1 MNSLRQRAW
10 SRINILFPERQ
21 IYIRSDGRVQF
32 LTFSSQM
39 QAIMAGISLLFLG
52 WVAFTSVNVIFKDLI
67 LTAKERHFQ
76 QLQASYESRIA
87 DLQLSYDELNGA
99 LVIAQ
104 DRFKTIADSFEAKQQ
119 ALAAVIEHKKAL
131 QASLGI
137 GAAAPQDPPLSVTL
151 RPLPPSHET
160 PGMGGAFDAINAGPV
175 AGLAPPSSTGLG
187 PVSPPKRAF
196 DAAMPRPERDNLR
209 DESQPS
215 ERPGFLKDA
224 VGKLGSLFRR
234 KISTTDFDRPVMKES
249 AAQSARIVRLELGQ
263 SALLGEAAQDV
274 DKETAR
280 LTRALK
286 ATGVDTKTL
295 MNRVET
301 GAGQGGP
308 LIPIESTDIGAT
320 DGGFNTSLA
329 DAATAI
335 AKLSGVVTALNSLP
349 LTTPSEVG
357 SLSSGFGARI
367 DPFNEELAFHSGVD
381 YSGPSGSPVRSTA
394 SGIVVFAGR
403 QGAYG
408 NTVEVDHGYGIRT
421 RYGHLS
427 KILVQVGTPLDKGAI
442 IGKLGST
449 GRSTG
454 PHVHYEVW
462 YDNAVRDPGKFIK
475 AGHDVLEE

>member
-10 SRINILFPERQ
+10 SRINFLFPERQ

-32 LTFSSQM
+32 LTFTSQM
-39 QAIMAGISLLFLG
+39 QAITAGISLLFLG
-52 WVAFTSVNVIFKDLI
+52 WVAFTSVNVIFKDRI
-67 LTAKERHFQ
+67 LAAKERHFQ
-76 QLQASYESRIA
+76 QMQASYESRIA

-104 DRFKTIADSFEAKQQ
+104 DRFKTIADSFEIKQQ
-119 ALAAVIEHKKAL
+119 ALAAVIEHKKTL
-131 QASLGI
+131 QSSLGI
-137 GAAAPQDPPLSVTL
+137 GAPAPKDPPLSITL
-151 RPLPPSHET
+151 RPLPPSLT
-160 PGMGGAFDAINAGPV
+160 PGMGGAFDAINTDATAV
-175 AGLAPPSSTGLG
+175 LAPPLSAGLG
-187 PVSPPKRAF
+187 AASPPRKSF
-196 DAAMPRPERDNLR
+196 DAVPKAVDGNA
-209 DESQPS
+209 QPQAAD
-215 ERPGFLKDA
+215 RPGFLKGA
-224 VGKLGSLFRR
+224 VGRLGSLFRR
-234 KISTTDFDRPVMKES
+234 KVSASDFDHPVVKES
-249 AAQSARIVRLELGQ
+249 AAQSARIVRLGLGQ

-286 ATGVDTKTL
+286 STGIDTKTL
-295 MNRVET
+295 MKRVDA

-308 LIPIESTDIGAT
+308 LIPIESSDIGAT
-320 DGGFNTSLA
+320 DEGFNASLA
-329 DAATAI
+329 DASAAI
-335 AKLSGVVTALNSLP
+335 AKLDGVVTALNALP
-349 LTTPSEVG
+349 LAMPSEVV
-357 SLSSGFGARI
+357 SVSSGFGARM

-381 YSGPSGSPVRSTA
+381 FSGPSGSPVRATA

-427 KILVQVGTPLDKGAI
+427 KILVQVGMAVDKGAT
-442 IGKLGST
+442 IGRLGST

-475 AGHDVLEE
+475 AGHYVLEE

>member
-1 MNSLRQRAW
+1 MNSWQQRAW
-10 SRINILFPERQ
+10 RRVNLLFPERQ

-39 QAIMAGISLLFLG
+39 QAIMAGISLVFLG
-52 WVAFTSVNVIFKDLI
+52 WVAFTSVTVIFKDRI

-76 QLQASYESRIA
+76 QLQAAYESRIA

-137 GAAAPQDPPLSVTL
+137 GAPAPTDPPLSITL

-160 PGMGGAFDAINAGPV
+160 PGVGGAFDAINADST
-175 AGLAPPSSTGLG
+175 AGLAPPSSVGFG
-187 PVSPPKRAF
+187 PVSLPKHAL
-196 DAAMPRPERDNLR
+196 DATLPRPER

-215 ERPGFLKDA
+215 ERPGFLKGA

-234 KISTTDFDRPVMKES
+234 KISVNDFDHPVVKES
-249 AAQSARIVRLELGQ
+249 AAQSARIVRLGLGQ

-274 DKETAR
+274 DKETTR

-286 ATGVDTKTL
+286 ATGIDTKTL
-295 MNRVET
+295 MKRVDA

-308 LIPIESTDIGAT
+308 LIPIESIDIGAS
-320 DGGFNTSLA
+320 DEGFNTGLA

-335 AKLSGVVTALNSLP
+335 AKLDGVVTALNALP
-349 LTTPSEVG
+349 LATPSEAV
-357 SLSSGFGARI
+357 SVSSGFGARV
-367 DPFNEELAFHSGVD
+367 DPFNEQLAFHSGVD
-381 YSGPSGSPVRSTA
+381 FSGPSGSPVRATA

-408 NTVEVDHGYGIRT
+408 NTVEIDHGYGIRT

-427 KILVQVGTPLDKGAI
+427 KILVQVGTALDKGATL
-442 IGKLGST
+442 GKLGST

-475 AGHDVLEE
+475 AGHYVLEE

>member
-10 SRINILFPERQ
+10 SRINFLFPERQ

-39 QAIMAGISLLFLG
+39 QAIMAAISLLFLG
-52 WVAFTSVNVIFKDLI
+52 WVAFTSVNVIFKDRI
-67 LTAKERHFQ
+67 LAAKEHHFQ
-76 QLQASYESRIA
+76 QMQAAYESRIA

-99 LVIAQ
+99 LVVAQ
-104 DRFKTIADSFEAKQQ
+104 DRFKSIADSFEAKQQ
-119 ALAAVIEHKKAL
+119 ALAAVIERKTSL

-137 GAAAPQDPPLSVTL
+137 GAPAAKEPPLNVTL
-151 RPLPPSHET
+151 RPLPPPNAI
-160 PGMGGAFDAINAGPV
+160 PGMGGVFDAINADPA
-175 AGLAPPSSTGLG
+175 AGLAPPSSAGSGLVL
-187 PVSPPKRAF
+187 P
-196 DAAMPRPERDNLR
+196 PRPPVDSLLPRAERDTR
-209 DESQPS
+209 HDEPQASEHPS
-215 ERPGFLKDA
+215 FLKGA

-234 KISTTDFDRPVMKES
+234 KVSSNAFDHPVVKES

-274 DKETAR
+274 DKETTR

-286 ATGVDTKTL
+286 ATGVDTKAL
-295 MNRVET
+295 MKRIT
-301 GAGQGGP
+301 AGAGQGGP
-308 LIPIESTDIGAT
+308 LIPIESLDIGAS
-320 DGGFNTSLA
+320 DEGFNTGLA

-335 AKLSGVVTALNSLP
+335 TKLDGVVTALNALP
-349 LTTPSEVG
+349 LAAPSETG
-357 SLSSGFGARI
+357 SLSSGFGARL
-367 DPFNEELAFHSGVD
+367 DPFNEQLAFHSGVD
-381 YSGPSGSPVRSTA
+381 FSGPTGSTVRATA
-394 SGIVVFAGR
+394 SGIVVFAGP

-427 KILVQVGTPLDKGAI
+427 KILVQVGTAVDKGATV
-442 IGKLGST
+442 GKLGST

-462 YDNAVRDPGKFIK
+462 YDNAVRDPSKFIK
-475 AGHDVLEE
+475 AGHYVLED

>member
-1 MNSLRQRAW
+1 MDSLRQRAW
-10 SRINILFPERQ
+10 SRVNLLFPERQ
-21 IYIRSDGRVQF
+21 IYIRSEGRVQF
-32 LTFSSQM
+32 LTFSSQI
-39 QAIMAGISLLFLG
+39 QVIMAGISLLFLG
-52 WVAFTSVNVIFKDLI
+52 WVAFTSVNVIFKDRI
-67 LTAKERHFQ
+67 LAAKERHFQ
-76 QLQASYESRIA
+76 RMQTSYESRIA

-104 DRFKTIADSFEAKQQ
+104 DRFKAVADSFEAKQQ
-119 ALAAVIEHKKAL
+119 ALAAVIEHKKTL

-137 GAAAPQDPPLSVTL
+137 GAPAPKDPPLSITL

-160 PGMGGAFDAINAGPV
+160 PGMGGAFDAINADSE
-175 AGLAPPSSTGLG
+175 AALTPPSSAGFG
-187 PVSPPKRAF
+187 PVSPPKRAV
-196 DAAMPRPERDNLR
+196 DATLPRPERGAQH
-209 DESQPS
+209 DELQAS
-215 ERPGFLKDA
+215 ERPGFLEGA

-234 KISTTDFDRPVMKES
+234 KISSNDFDHPVVKES

-274 DKETAR
+274 DKETTR

-286 ATGVDTKTL
+286 ATGIDANTL
-295 MNRVET
+295 MKRVT
-301 GAGQGGP
+301 AGAGQGGP
-308 LIPIESTDIGAT
+308 LIPIESADIGST
-320 DGGFNTSLA
+320 DESFNASLA

-335 AKLSGVVTALNSLP
+335 AKLDGVVTALNALP
-349 LTTPSEVG
+349 LGTPSEAG

-367 DPFNEELAFHSGVD
+367 DPFNEQLAFHSGVD
-381 YSGPSGSPVRSTA
+381 FSGPSGAAVRATA
-394 SGIVVFAGR
+394 SGIVVFAGP

-462 YDNAVRDPGKFIK
+462 YDNAVRDPSKFIK
-475 AGHDVLEE
+475 AGHYVLED

>member
-10 SRINILFPERQ
+10 SRINFLFPERQ

-52 WVAFTSVNVIFKDLI
+52 WVAFTSVNVIFKDRILI
-67 LTAKERHFQ
+67 AKERHFQ
-76 QLQASYESRIA
+76 QLQVAYESRIA

-99 LVIAQ
+99 LVMAQ

-119 ALAAVIEHKKAL
+119 ALAAVIEHKKTL

-137 GAAAPQDPPLSVTL
+137 GTPAPTDPPLSITL

-160 PGMGGAFDAINAGPV
+160 PGMGGAFDAINADSTGI
-175 AGLAPPSSTGLG
+175 LAPPSSAGFG
-187 PVSPPKRAF
+187 PVSPPKRPA
-196 DAAMPRPERDNLR
+196 DASQPGAERDTQH

-215 ERPGFLKDA
+215 ERPGFLKGA

-234 KISTTDFDRPVMKES
+234 KISANDFDHPVVKES
-249 AAQSARIVRLELGQ
+249 AAQSARIVRLGLGQ

-274 DKETAR
+274 DQETTR

-295 MNRVET
+295 MKRVAA
-301 GAGQGGP
+301 GAAQGGP
-308 LIPIESTDIGAT
+308 LIPIESADIGAS
-320 DGGFNTSLA
+320 DESFNAGLA

-335 AKLSGVVTALNSLP
+335 AKLDGVVTALNALP
-349 LTTPSEVG
+349 LAAPSEIG

-381 YSGPSGSPVRSTA
+381 YSGPSGSPVRATA

-408 NTVEVDHGYGIRT
+408 NTVEIDHGYGIRT

-427 KILVQVGTPLDKGAI
+427 KILVQVGTSLDKGAT

-462 YDNAVRDPGKFIK
+462 YDNAVRDPSKFIK
-475 AGHDVLEE
+475 AGHYVLED